1 MSVLSS
7 QIIEA
12 MPIGLVNEF
21 RVKAICLMSDLV
33 EELEMRFDTLTTDE
47 INFLKVLQ
55 ASGGEQG
62 GFDGMCEAFGKIMY
76 AHQVLEDM
84 YDASAFQFR
93 VQNQNR
99 WGQE

>member
-1 MSVLSS
+1 
-7 QIIEA
+7 

-21 RVKAICLMSDLV
+21 RAKAICLMSDLI

-55 ASGGEQG
+55 SSGGEQG

-84 YDASAFQFR
+84 YDTAVFQSR
-93 VQNQNR
+93 VQNQER
-99 WGQE
+99 SSGDDISWGQE